1 MKTIKSIQII
11 GTQRSGSNLLRVIL
25 NQLSEVDAPHSPH
38 ILERF
43 FPLLPKYGDLN
54 IEANFENLIEDVCK
68 LVELNP
74 VPWEGFKPN
83 RSQIKSYCKSNSLI
97 EIFKVIYELKAQFS
111 GASFW
116 CCKSMSN
123 IHYADKLEA
132 SGIKPLYIHLYRDGR
147 DVALSFRKAIV
158 GEKHMYHLA
167 KQWKEEQDLC
177 VQLKEKLGNDRVFL
191 ISYEELLD
199 DSEGVLMRLCSFL
212 KVPYNNSMLSY
223 YNSNESNITAD
234 SGKMWENISQ
244 PLIKNNFNKF
254 FKELSDDQIKIFEH
268 VAGSTLLKLNYK
280 RYLTEEDRFY
290 SEDQIEN
297 FNLENKLLKQIA
309 VSNLSEKDLDKR
321 KGQANLV
328 KEIIER

>member
-25 NQLSEVDAPHSPH
+25 NQLSEVDAPHPPH
-38 ILERF
+38 ILARF
-43 FPLLPKYGDLN
+43 FSLLPKYGDLD
-54 IEANFENLIEDVCK
+54 IEANFDHLIEDVCK

-74 VPWEGFKPN
+74 VPWEGFQLN
-83 RSQIKSYCKSNSLI
+83 RSEIKSSCKSNSLI
-97 EIFKVIYELKAQFS
+97 EIFKVVYELKAQS
-111 GASFW
+111 SKATFW

-123 IHYADKLEA
+123 IHYADKLEE

-158 GEKHMYHLA
+158 GEKHTYHLA
-167 KQWKEEQDLC
+167 KQWKDDQDLC

-191 ISYEELLD
+191 ISYEELLND
-199 DSEGVLMRLCSFL
+199 PEEVLKRLCDFL
-212 KVPYNNSMLSY
+212 RVPYNNSMLSY

-234 SGKMWENISQ
+234 SGKMWENLSQ
-244 PLIKNNFNKF
+244 PIIKNNFNKF
-254 FKELSDDQIKIFEH
+254 FKELSNDQIKIFEH

-280 RYLTEEDRFY
+280 RYLTKEDNLY
-290 SEDQIEN
+290 SEDQIEK
-297 FNLENKLLKQIA
+297 FSRENKLLKQKA
-309 VSNLSEKDLDKR
+309 ALNLSEKDLDKR
-321 KGQANLV
+321 KGQSNLV

>member
-83 RSQIKSYCKSNSLI
+83 RFQIKSYCKSNSLI

-199 DSEGVLMRLCSFL
+199 DSEGVLMRLCNFL

-280 RYLTEEDRFY
+280 RYLTEEDKFY

-297 FNLENKLLKQIA
+297 FNLENKLLKQMA
-309 VSNLSEKDLDKR
+309 VSNLSEKDLNKR

>member
-1 MKTIKSIQII
+1 MKK
-11 GTQRSGSNLLRVIL
+11 
-25 NQLSEVDAPHSPH
+25 
-38 ILERF
+38 
-43 FPLLPKYGDLN
+43 
-54 IEANFENLIEDVCK
+54 
-68 LVELNP
+68 
-74 VPWEGFKPN
+74 
-83 RSQIKSYCKSNSLI
+83 
-97 EIFKVIYELKAQFS
+97 
-111 GASFW
+111 
-116 CCKSMSN
+116 
-123 IHYADKLEA
+123 
-132 SGIKPLYIHLYRDGR
+132 
-147 DVALSFRKAIV
+147 
-158 GEKHMYHLA
+158 
-167 KQWKEEQDLC
+167 
-177 VQLKEKLGNDRVFL
+177 KLGDDRVFL

-280 RYLTEEDRFY
+280 RYLTEEDKFY

-328 KEIIER
+328 KEIVER